1 MFSEPWEGNI
11 ILITIRL
18 PSRASVF
25 ILFSSEN
32 LLSCSYNYRPCSELI
47 FTCCLSFIS
56 HYITLTCIVAPFS
69 LLPHTFPH
77 FLWLGF
83 KFLDILSFP
92 LYIPTV
98 YLIMVRFVT
107 PLVLASLSVSA
118 FAAQSCSSSSQCNEK
133 YPCCSRE

>member
-18 PSRASVF
+18 PSVF
-25 ILFSSEN
+25 ILSSEN
-32 LLSCSYNYRPCSELI
+32 LLSFCYNYRPCSEFI
-47 FTCCLSFIS
+47 FTCCLSFVS

-83 KFLDILSFP
+83 KFLDILSFS

-98 YLIMVRFVT
+98 FIIMVRFVT
-107 PLVLASLSVSA
+107 PFVLASLSVTA